1 MKPVR
6 FAQVPI
12 LYILCDNDSK
22 INSSLVL
29 IQARKNRP
37 FIAES
42 LLMGR
47 KDSNQTNDSK
57 IYFTQEFNHS
67 NSL

>member
-22 INSSLVL
+22 IYSSLVL

-37 FIAES
+37 FITES